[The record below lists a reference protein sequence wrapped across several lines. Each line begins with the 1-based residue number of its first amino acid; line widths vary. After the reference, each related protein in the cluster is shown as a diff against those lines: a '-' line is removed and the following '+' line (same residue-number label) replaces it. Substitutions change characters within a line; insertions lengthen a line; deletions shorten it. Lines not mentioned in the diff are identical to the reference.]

1 MAKLTQGPPP
11 PPPKSF
17 NQWSEREAIIIA
29 RRLTITIILGLK
41 ITICIK
47 RKKIALRKCI
57 VRTVSY

>member
-47 RKKIALRKCI
+47 RKKNSFKKMHC
-57 VRTVSY
+57 